1 VAEAS
6 AAVQGMRVR
15 SARKGSRY
23 YPLLLSF
30 LIVVQVIW
38 IGAPLLM
45 AVLWSLVNPDYPW
58 SYPQMFPEQLSLH
71 GWRYVFKYTSLVRAI
86 ATSYSIAP
94 CAVFL
99 CFILALPTA
108 YTLGR
113 QPVKGKKYIMTVV
126 LLPLI
131 MPGMV
136 IALFLSRVFAA
147 LGLAQRFFGLVLG
160 HALLGL
166 PYMIRVLTT
175 SFAAIPQ
182 EVIDA
187 AENLGAGTWT
197 KIREIFLPMIRPGLL
212 AGVIFAFITSLEE
225 FNLTFVIGTPTYIT
239 IPTIL
244 YSFLG
249 YNFIRTNASVVALVL
264 MAPNIVTLFL
274 VERFIKSDY
283 LSSALGKM

>member
-1 VAEAS
+1 MAEQA
-6 AAVQGMRVR
+6 AAVAP
-15 SARKGSRY
+15 ARARAAGKRNRF
-23 YPLLLSF
+23 YPLLITF
-30 LIVVQVIW
+30 FFIVQIVW

-45 AVLWSLVNPDYPW
+45 AILWSLVNPDYPW
-58 SYPQMFPEQLSLH
+58 SYPQVFPERLSLH
-71 GWRYVFKYTSLVRAI
+71 PWQYVFRYTKLVEAI
-86 ATSYSIAP
+86 ATSYSLAP
-94 CAVFL
+94 CVVVISFL
-99 CFILALPTA
+99 LALPTA
-108 YTLGR
+108 YALGR
-113 QPVKGKKYIMTVV
+113 KPLKGKKYVMILV
-126 LLPLI
+126 LLPVI

-136 IALFLSRVFAA
+136 TALFLSRVFAA

-182 EVIDA
+182 DVIDA

-197 KIREIFLPMIRPGLL
+197 KIKDIFLPMIRPGLL

-225 FNLTFVIGTPTYIT
+225 FNLTFVIGTPTFQT
-239 IPTIL
+239 IPTVL

-249 YNFIRTNASVVALVL
+249 YNFVRTNASVVALVL
-264 MAPNIVTLFL
+264 MVPNIVILFV